1 MSQKILI
8 TGSAGMVG
16 KNLSDAL
23 VNFKDF
29 KVFPT
34 YYDITI
40 PKEDFKSIH
49 KIINKY
55 KFLNILNA
63 EALEDLL
70 VNIKPDIIIHL
81 AAQSRPDI
89 SLSRPLDTIKT
100 NLLGTINIV
109 NSNWVRNN
117 RPWIINFSSSAVY
130 GDIEWE
136 EPVTE
141 QSPTRPI
148 TTYGVSK
155 LSAERY
161 LHANHEGI
169 STSLRLFN
177 CSGPYKTKDLISD
190 ICKRLIFEDENNLKI
205 GCLNTKRHF
214 LHVSDVVEVIK
225 RLLSIKK
232 EERNKFNREFNL
244 APSHK
249 NLNNVI
255 EVIQEFENL
264 IGHKVNIK
272 KDKSLF
278 RKKDESIIWGNSE
291 LLSNNLKWKSIKS
304 IKDII
309 KDSYFYMQN
318 LHKQNE

>member
-1 MSQKILI
+1 MNQKILI

-23 VNFKDF
+23 SNFKNF

-40 PKEDFKSIH
+40 PKNDLESINE
-49 KIINKY
+49 IINNY
-55 KFLNILNA
+55 QFLNILNS
-63 EALEDLL
+63 EALEDLM

-100 NLLGTINIV
+100 NLFGTINIV
-109 NSNWVRNN
+109 ESNWVRDNK
-117 RPWIINFSSSAVY
+117 PWIINFSSSAVY
-130 GDIEWE
+130 GDIEWD

-148 TTYGVSK
+148 TSYGVSK

-161 LHANHEGI
+161 LHANHQGI

-177 CSGPYKTKDLISD
+177 CSGPYKTSDLISD
-190 ICKRLIFEDENNLKI
+190 ISKRLIFEDNNNLKI

-214 LHVSDVVEVIK
+214 LHISDVVQVIK
-225 RLLSIKK
+225 KLLSITK
-232 EERNKFNREFNL
+232 EKRNEFNREFNL
-244 APSHK
+244 APTHK

-255 EVIQEFENL
+255 EVIKEFENI
-264 IGHKVNIK
+264 IGHKVNLK
-272 KDKSLF
+272 SDKSLF
-278 RKKDESIIWGNSE
+278 RTKDESIIWGNSE
-291 LLSNNLKWKSIKS
+291 LLSKTLEWKSIKTM
-304 IKDII
+304 KDII
-309 KDSYFYMQN
+309 KDSYFYMQKLN
-318 LHKQNE
+318 FKNE